1 MMMIKKI
8 SILSFL
14 CCVCFPSVLFA
25 QHTDGG
31 AWISMGVSH
40 EPVND
45 FTLEVN
51 EEIRYN
57 ISVEE
62 LYQINTNISVDYKLS
77 KKFKTGVDYRYSVR
91 DGRNTNR
98 FGWGISYKEGMQD
111 FDLSLRSK
119 LQYSPVPDGAEGT
132 SWRNKA
138 ALSYQINKDFS
149 PFVSGEL
156 FYSMSN
162 EIDQLDNY
170 RVEAGLDYGPN
181 KHHDFTISWLYDV
194 EFNVNNPDKMQVIT
208 FGYKHS
214 F

>member
-1 MMMIKKI
+1 MC
-8 SILSFL
+8 SI
-14 CCVCFPSVLFA
+14 CCSSALLA

-31 AWISMGVSH
+31 VWLSVGVSH
-40 EPVND
+40 EPVTD
-45 FTLEVN
+45 FTIDVQ
-51 EEIRYN
+51 EEMRYN
-57 ISVEE
+57 VSVAE
-62 LYQINTNISVDYKLS
+62 LYQINTNIAVDYKLS

-111 FDLSLRSK
+111 FDLSLRTK
-119 LQYSPVPDGAEGT
+119 FQYSPVPDGAEGT
-132 SWRNKA
+132 SWRNKVG
-138 ALSYQINKDFS
+138 LSYEINKDFS

-194 EFNVNNPDKMQVIT
+194 EFNVNNPDKMQIIT